1 MNLIKTAIERPI
13 AVIAAVLMVVMFGL
27 VALQTIPIQ
36 LAPDINS
43 PVITV
48 TTNWAGAAPAEV
60 EREITNRQ
68 EEELKGIE
76 GLEEITS
83 RSERGRSRVTLEFA
97 VGTNMDRAL
106 LLVSNRLDRV
116 NGYPDEADEPTLDT
130 AGAEDNAI
138 AWFILTRAPGNER
151 PISEYGDFAEN
162 VIQERLERVPGVSRI
177 NVYGGTERE
186 IQVTVDPQV
195 LARYRLTV
203 SEVVDALRRANASF
217 SAGDVDEGKRRYVV
231 RTEGELNT
239 VEAVRS
245 VVVRSDEDRATGRVA
260 RVRIG
265 DIADVRFGYKEA
277 RASIR
282 MRGHAALAMNAI
294 RETGANVIET
304 MKGIRA
310 AIKELNEGPIPAA
323 GLKLRQVYDETVYID
338 SAIDLV
344 QQNIWVGGTLAAIIL
359 LLFLRS
365 FRATLVVSLA
375 IPVSVIGA
383 FVAMAALGRSINVIS
398 LAGIAFAVGMVV
410 DAAIVVLENIY
421 RLREQG
427 RPVREAAYLGAKQV
441 WGAVLVSAL
450 TTVMVF
456 IPILV
461 MELEVG
467 QLFRDIAVAISVSVL
482 LSLLVSITVL
492 PALSSRLLRGSGKSP
507 SDHSVTR
514 LHLPVIDELARGFVA
529 TVVGFAR
536 LVVRSRLAALGT
548 VAAVTVVAL
557 YGSWHYLPK
566 LEYLPEGNRNLVFG
580 IIIPPPGYNLDTMV
594 SIAQSV
600 ETATRPHWTE
610 QESSLEAPAE
620 DDRSLQ
626 QRISAIPGELLQG
639 VKESFAGLLAGFGAE
654 AGERPPPKMDRFFFV
669 AFNANTFIGATSA
682 EPQRAAEI
690 IPLLQGPVFSEPGT
704 FGFINQ
710 PSIFGR
716 GIGSG
721 RKIDLNISGQHLEPI
736 LQVAQQAVGRIAQ
749 ILPRDKGNQLR
760 PNPGLEL
767 GAPEVRLFPDRVR
780 LADNGVTARQFG
792 EAIDTFNDGLRVLEV
807 TVGNDRLDLMLQGPA
822 ANVVETQGISSLP
835 VVTSSGDILPASSLA
850 EVVLTSGPTEV
861 RHHERARTIT
871 LEIRPAP
878 GIPLEA
884 ALETLRDQ
892 VMVPMQQAGLPPGV
906 KFSISGTA
914 DKLTQTWN
922 AMVVQLALAVAIVYL
937 VMAVLFESFFYPLI
951 ILLSVPLATAGGV
964 AGLVVLNLYTYQPL
978 DMLTLLGFVILI
990 GIVVNNAILLVHK
1003 TLYHLR
1009 EEGMASGPAIVEATR
1024 NRIRPIFMSTLTS
1037 VVGMLPL
1044 VFFPGAGS
1052 ELYRG
1057 LGSVVV
1063 GGLAMSAALTLLII
1077 PPMLS
1082 MLVGLLEGREP
1093 VADSSARP
1101 GGRGTQPA
1109 LGE

>member
-1 MNLIKTAIERPI
+1 MNIIKLAIERPI

-36 LAPDINS
+36 LAPDVNR

-48 TTNWAGAAPAEV
+48 TTHWGGAAPAEV

-76 GLEEITS
+76 SLESITS
-83 RSERGRSRVTLEFA
+83 RSEQGRARITLEFA

-116 NGYPDEADEPTLDT
+116 NGYPDEADEPSFDT
-130 AGAEDNAI
+130 AGAEDSPI
-138 AWFILTRAPGNER
+138 AWFIITREPGNER
-151 PISEYGDFAEN
+151 PIHEYGDFAED
-162 VIQERLERVPGVSRI
+162 ILRERIERVQGVSRV
-177 NVYGGTERE
+177 NVFGGTERE
-186 IQVTVDPQV
+186 IQVTVDPKV
-195 LARYRLTV
+195 LARYRMTV
-203 SEVVDALRRANASF
+203 SEVVDALRRANASL

-239 VEAVRS
+239 VEAIRD
-245 VVVRSDEDRATGRVA
+245 VVVRSDSNVDSGRLA
-260 RVRIG
+260 RVRVG
-265 DIADVRFGYKEA
+265 DIAEVSFGYKEA
-277 RASIR
+277 GASIR
-282 MRGHAALAMNAI
+282 QLGQNALAMNAL

-304 MKGIRA
+304 MEGIKA
-310 AIKELNEGPIPAA
+310 AVAELQAGAIPEA
-323 GLKLRQVYDETVYID
+323 GLRLEQAYDETIYIN

-344 QQNIWVGGTLAAIIL
+344 QQNIWIGGTLAAVIL

-365 FRATLVVSLA
+365 FGATLVVSIA

-383 FVAMAALGRSINVIS
+383 FVAMAAMGRSINVIS

-410 DAAIVVLENIY
+410 DAAIVVLENIF

-461 MELEVG
+461 MQLEVG
-467 QLFRDIAVAISVSVL
+467 QLFRDIAVAISVSVM

-492 PALSSRLLRGSGKSP
+492 PALSSRLLGGSKENAGSI
-507 SDHSVTR
+507 TR
-514 LHLPVIDELARGFVA
+514 VRLPLIDGLAGFFVAMVMGFV
-529 TVVGFAR
+529 R
-536 LVVRSRLAALGT
+536 LVVGSRVAALI
-548 VAAVTVVAL
+548 VVVSVTSLASL
-557 YGSWHYLPK
+557 GAWQFLPK

-580 IIIPPPGYNLDTMV
+580 IIIPPPGYNLDTTTG
-594 SIAQSV
+594 IAK
-600 ETATRPHWTE
+600 EI
-610 QESSLEAPAE
+610 ESSIRHYWAGEGKGETETQAAATPEASGGGLEETFQA
-620 DDRSLQ
+620 LQ
-626 QRISAIPGELLQG
+626 QSLREFWRGSADQE
-639 VKESFAGLLAGFGAE
+639 EGAE
-654 AGERPPPKMDRFFFV
+654 EATEDPPVMERFFFV
-669 AFNANTFIGATSA
+669 ATRSTTFLGAVA
-682 EPQRAAEI
+682 EDPRRVGEL
-690 IPLLQGPVFSEPGT
+690 IPLLEGPVFREPGT

-721 RKIDLNISGQHLEPI
+721 RKIDLDISGPDLEEI
-736 LQVAQQAVGRIAQ
+736 LGVAQQAVGRVVQ
-749 ILPRDKGNQLR
+749 IMPREQGNQLR

-767 GAPEVRLFPDRVR
+767 GAPEIRLFPDRLR
-780 LADNGVTARQFG
+780 LADNQVTARQLG
-792 EAIDTFNDGLRVLEV
+792 EAIDTFNDGLRVAEV
-807 TVGNDRLDLMLQGPA
+807 TVGSDRVDLMLKGPRY
-822 ANVVETQGISSLP
+822 NVSETQGIASLP
-835 VVTSSGDILPASSLA
+835 VVTPNGDIIPAATLA
-850 EVVLTSGPTEV
+850 DVVLTAGPTEIRHRERV
-861 RHHERARTIT
+861 RTVT
-871 LEIRPAP
+871 LGIRPAP

-884 ALETLRDQ
+884 ALDTLRSE
-892 VMVPMQQAGLPPGV
+892 VMEPMEAEGLPPGV
-906 KFSISGTA
+906 RFGISGTA
-914 DKLTQTWN
+914 DKLSQTWD
-922 AMVVQLALAVAIVYL
+922 AMVIDLLLALAIVYL

-951 ILLSVPLATAGGV
+951 ILLSVPLAAAGGV
-964 AGLVVLNLYTYQPL
+964 AGLAILNIYSYQPL

-990 GIVVNNAILLVHK
+990 GIVVNNAILLVHQ

-1009 EEGMASGPAIVEATR
+1009 DEGLAVGDAIIEATR

-1044 VFFPGAGS
+1044 VLFPGAGS

-1063 GGLAMSAALTLLII
+1063 GGLSLSAVLTLLII
-1077 PPMLS
+1077 PPMLA
-1082 MLVGLLEGREP
+1082 MLVGTLEGR
-1093 VADSSARP
+1093 
-1101 GGRGTQPA
+1101 QPA
-1109 LGE
+1109 AKPADNLDRPSPPAPAE